1 MSKCNPYGYATDAGP
16 RHVMGG
22 RFGPEYAGHK
32 MLHDQEGTRGLGVC
46 DQGPGRS
53 PADATRRVRMTCPH
67 GHTGPIMNL
76 CDHHFLLI
84 QSKYSQTCTR
94 CVMPE
99 QSLQLERE
107 MEMIMRDIGDAAAAD
122 DRARVHA
129 LQQGLNDKRQQ
140 MDELMARGII
150 KARVPLTL
158 VEVS

>member
-1 MSKCNPYGYATDAGP
+1 
-16 RHVMGG
+16 
-22 RFGPEYAGHK
+22 
-32 MLHDQEGTRGLGVC
+32 
-46 DQGPGRS
+46 
-53 PADATRRVRMTCPH
+53 
-67 GHTGPIMNL
+67 
-76 CDHHFLLI
+76 
-84 QSKYSQTCTR
+84 
-94 CVMPE
+94 MPE